1 MCTMS
6 YKIKSE
12 LIQHEMTHSD
22 HYNYSC
28 ETCGKQFRGKVN
40 LCGHRFAR
48 LQHLRN
54 HLTTHSS
61 VGTFPCDICGAKS
74 KTMDAISQHKKS
86 HRDLGLLPDQPP
98 AQVDRSVQDQRNLAS
113 KGDNQRSPV
122 AHFGMEQ
129 KPIQDQKPFMMGDH
143 KRMAWLVGLEGYKDG
158 PLEEYRMVESQHR
171 LNSPVSEWFEQLR
184 RLLSKLGGV
193 EGQGSSGAGLELR
206 GLTIRGRACSRM
218 IQPLAQVATSL
229 VTIPM
234 LQMVTRKSLL
244 LLGSWD
250 PSQL

>member
-1 MCTMS
+1 M
-6 YKIKSE
+6 
-12 LIQHEMTHSD
+12 
-22 HYNYSC
+22 
-28 ETCGKQFRGKVN
+28 
-40 LCGHRFAR
+40 
-48 LQHLRN
+48 
-54 HLTTHSS
+54 
-61 VGTFPCDICGAKS
+61 
-74 KTMDAISQHKKS
+74 
-86 HRDLGLLPDQPP
+86 LPDQPP

-129 KPIQDQKPFMMGDH
+129 KPIQDKKPFMMCDH
-143 KRMAWLVGLEGYKDG
+143 KGMAWLVGLEGYKDG

-171 LNSPVSEWFEQLR
+171 LNSPVSEWLEQR
-184 RLLSKLGGV
+184 RHLLPKLAGV

-206 GLTIRGRACSRM
+206 CLTIRGKACNRM
-218 IQPLAQVATSL
+218 IKPLAQVATSL